1 MVSNLKVYGS
11 ESITFN
17 DYRSNNYPVVL
28 PNKLQ
33 EWANHIQQ
41 ANNLL
46 VDGSDLAKLQI
57 SELSTRVKD
66 LEELI
71 PAMADLLE
79 FLKGAHPEI
88 LKAYYDTR
96 AATKKMVT

>member
-1 MVSNLKVYGS
+1 
-11 ESITFN
+11 
-17 DYRSNNYPVVL
+17 
-28 PNKLQ
+28 
-33 EWANHIQQ
+33 
-41 ANNLL
+41 
-46 VDGSDLAKLQI
+46 LAKFHI
-57 SELSTRVKD
+57 GELDTRIKD
-66 LEELI
+66 LETLI

>member
-1 MVSNLKVYGS
+1 MVSNMKVFGS
-11 ESITFN
+11 ESITFS
-17 DYRSNNYPVVL
+17 DYRSNDNPVVI

-33 EWANHIQQ
+33 EWANQMQQ
-41 ANNLL
+41 SNHLL
-46 VDGSDLAKLQI
+46 VDGSDLAKMQVV
-57 SELSTRVKD
+57 ELDTRIKD
-66 LEELI
+66 LETLI
-71 PAMADLLE
+71 PAMTDLLE

>member
-1 MVSNLKVYGS
+1 MVSNMKVFGS
-11 ESITFN
+11 ENITFN
-17 DYRSNNYPVVL
+17 DYRSNNYPVVI

-33 EWANHIQQ
+33 EWANQMQQ
-41 ANNLL
+41 SNHLL

-57 SELSTRVKD
+57 SELSSRVLD

-88 LKAYYDTR
+88 LKAYHDTR

>member
-1 MVSNLKVYGS
+1 MKVYQADQ
-11 ESITFN
+11 ITMR
-17 DYRSNNYPVVL
+17 DYQTDNAALVL
-28 PNKLQ
+28 PHKLQ
-33 EWANHIQQ
+33 VWANQMQ
-41 ANNLL
+41 TSVNML
-46 VDGSDLAKLQI
+46 VDGSDLAKMQVV
-57 SELSTRVKD
+57 ELDTRIKD
-66 LEELI
+66 LETLI

>member
-11 ESITFN
+11 ESITFS
-17 DYRSNNYPVVL
+17 DYRSNNNPVVI
-28 PNKLQ
+28 PNRLQ
-33 EWANHIQQ
+33 EWANHMQQ
-41 ANNLL
+41 SNHLL

-66 LEELI
+66 LETLI